1 MFIDATSGLST
12 LAGSMRSCTVMYG
25 EPPVVRL
32 MTASQRAL
40 MSFRNGTKASG
51 RWSGLPV
58 TGSRA
63 CRWMMAAPA
72 SNAPTDAS
80 AISCAVTGRY
90 GDIDGVWIAPVT
102 AQVMMTFFWADMQVS
117 FVG

>member
-1 MFIDATSGLST
+1 
-12 LAGSMRSCTVMYG
+12 MYG

-32 MTASQRAL
+32 TTASHSRL
-40 MSFRNGTKASG
+40 MRSRNGVNASG

-58 TGSRA
+58 SGSRA

-72 SNAPTDAS
+72 LAAAIADS
-80 AISCAVTGRY
+80 AISCGVTGRC

-102 AQVMMTFFWADMQVS
+102 AQLMMTDFC
-117 FVG
+117 